1 MMKFTPVQMDAMQ
14 ELTNIGASHA
24 ATTLSQMLAC
34 DISISVPEVNIV
46 DIADVGVILGDEVTT
61 MVLFQLQG
69 DLPGGGFL
77 ILHFTNESAL
87 RTASIMCGVSDEER
101 TLSEMDQSALLEVGN
116 IMMSAFL
123 GASSDLLGIMMLPS
137 PPFLVIDIGHAVLQS
152 LIAQMGMDI
161 DDVIV
166 FKVTLASTENQI
178 AGNIFIFLDDATL
191 GKIATVLEAMINPQQ
206 VAP

>member
-1 MMKFTPVQMDAMQ
+1 MKFNPVQMDAMQ

-34 DISISVPEVNIV
+34 NIDISVPEVKIV
-46 DIADVGVILGDEVTT
+46 DISDVGMILGDEVTT

-69 DLPGGGFL
+69 DIPAGGFL
-77 ILHFTNESAL
+77 ILHFSNESAL
-87 RTASIMCGVSDEER
+87 RTASIMCGVSDEVR
-101 TLSEMDQSALLEVGN
+101 PLGEMDQSALLEVGN

-123 GASSDLLGIMMLPS
+123 GSTSSLLGIMMLPS

-152 LIAQMGMDI
+152 LIAQMGMDV
-161 DDVIV
+161 DDVII
-166 FKVTLASTENQI
+166 FKVTLASSENRI

-191 GKIATVLEAMINPQQ
+191 TKIATLLEAMLNSQPSP
-206 VAP
+206 V